1 MWPMSLQKWILL
13 VMWVVAFFGI
23 PPGVRD
29 LVFHEISLISSTRSP
44 LAHSVGVTE
53 IVSLLWVGMV
63 CSIMGPTEKETQ
75 FVSMLFVI
83 GSIVASFSIIFL
95 FFLVIMEGLHS
106 LVYIFNY
113 IFPFN
118 KLNSGRDGEIRLSVW
133 LTAPACIVCWM
144 LVPLSGWLLYNV
156 VEKNVIILRQ
166 QHTFGMEPRI
176 CLYALA
182 FHASSVSAI
191 FFSLHYF
198 DKVDARFFRT
208 SKTSSNG
215 HDSLFN

>member
-1 MWPMSLQKWILL
+1 M
-13 VMWVVAFFGI
+13 
-23 PPGVRD
+23 D
-29 LVFHEISLISSTRSP
+29 
-44 LAHSVGVTE
+44 
-53 IVSLLWVGMV
+53 
-63 CSIMGPTEKETQ
+63 
-75 FVSMLFVI
+75 
-83 GSIVASFSIIFL
+83 
-95 FFLVIMEGLHS
+95 GLHA
-106 LVYIFNY
+106 LEYIFNN

-156 VEKNVIILRQ
+156 VEKNVIFLRQ
-166 QHTFGMEPRI
+166 ESSGMEPRI
-176 CLYALA
+176 GLYSLA

-198 DKVDARFFRT
+198 DKVDVRFFRT

-215 HDSLFN
+215 DDSLFN

>member
-1 MWPMSLQKWILL
+1 M
-13 VMWVVAFFGI
+13 
-23 PPGVRD
+23 D
-29 LVFHEISLISSTRSP
+29 
-44 LAHSVGVTE
+44 
-53 IVSLLWVGMV
+53 
-63 CSIMGPTEKETQ
+63 
-75 FVSMLFVI
+75 
-83 GSIVASFSIIFL
+83 
-95 FFLVIMEGLHS
+95 GLHA
-106 LVYIFNY
+106 LEYIFNN
-113 IFPFN
+113 IFPFK

-166 QHTFGMEPRI
+166 QDTSGMEPRI
-176 CLYALA
+176 GLYSLA

-191 FFSLHYF
+191 FFSLLYF

-215 HDSLFN
+215 DDSLFN